1 VASHRGLQKHLETV
15 EADRCPSTDEWISK
29 MWSSEIVSLKK
40 GGNSDTCNMDE
51 PSGRCAE

>member
-1 VASHRGLQKHLETV
+1 MASHRGLQKHLETV